1 MRFQKDIRALIK
13 YKSLLLIL
21 IILAVSSNIAVG
33 QNRKELED
41 KRKRL
46 IQEIN
51 QTTNLLEETKKNKTA
66 TLNRYIALQRQIR
79 KRKQLVR
86 TLQQEIDYADES
98 MERAYEV
105 IDALNLDVNR
115 LKAEYANMI
124 RTAYRHKMSS
134 SSILFIFS
142 ADNLNDAFK
151 RWQYIKRYDKYRKK
165 QAQLI
170 LETQATLQ
178 SKTDQ
183 LEQRKKEK
191 EKLLVSAQQQQQ
203 LLSVELKDK
212 DEILKTLKDD
222 ESRLAL
228 ELSQQQDAHS
238 KLNDAIENIIR
249 KEMALKRKEARSSD
263 ALAANKETS
272 TVHLTGDFSKNKG
285 GLPWPV
291 TSGFISRG
299 FGTQPH
305 PTLKEIEITNNGID
319 IQTEGK
325 ANVRAVF
332 EGKVAGTQFIPGYQ
346 NTVIVQHGN
355 YYTVYSN
362 LEEVFVKRGDIVK
375 TKQAI
380 GRLGNENAEV
390 HFEVWKEKQRLN
402 PVNWVTKK

>member
-1 MRFQKDIRALIK
+1 MNK

-21 IILAVSSNIAVG
+21 FLLTVSSSILLG

-46 IQEIN
+46 ISEIS
-51 QTTNLLEETKKNKTA
+51 QTTSLLNETKKNKTA
-66 TLNRYIALQRQIR
+66 TLNRYLTLQRQIR

-86 TLQQEIDYADES
+86 TLKKEIEYADES

-105 IDALNLDVNR
+105 INALNQDIDR
-115 LKAEYANMI
+115 LKNEYAGMI
-124 RTAYRHKMSS
+124 RNAYRQKMSS
-134 SSILFIFS
+134 STLLFLFS

-151 RWQYIKRYDKYRKK
+151 RWQYVKQYDRYRKK

-170 LETQATLQ
+170 FETQSTLQ
-178 SKTDQ
+178 AKTEQ
-183 LEQRKKEK
+183 LEERKKEK
-191 EKLLVSAQQQQQ
+191 ERLLVSAEQQRS
-203 LLSVELKDK
+203 LLSEELKDK
-212 DEILKTLKDD
+212 DQILQSLKND

-228 ELSQQQDAHS
+228 ELTKQQEAHS
-238 KLNDAIENIIR
+238 KLNDAIEDIIR
-249 KEMALKRKEARSSD
+249 SEMALKRKEARSPN
-263 ALAANKETS
+263 ALASEVEETTINLS
-272 TVHLTGDFSKNKG
+272 GDFYKNKG

-299 FGTQPH
+299 FGKQPH
-305 PTLKEIEITNNGID
+305 PTLKEIQITNNGID
-319 IQTEGK
+319 IQTKEK
-325 ANVRAVF
+325 ANVRVVF
-332 EGKVAGTQFIPGYQ
+332 EGKVAGIQFIPGYQ
-346 NTVIVQHGN
+346 NTIIVQHGT

-375 TKQAI
+375 TKQSI
-380 GRLGNENAEV
+380 GRLGKENAEV

>member
-21 IILAVSSNIAVG
+21 ILTVSSTIVVG

-105 IDALNLDVNR
+105 IDALNLDVDR

-142 ADNLNDAFK
+142 ANNLNDAFK

-325 ANVRAVF
+325 ADVRAVF

-362 LEEVFVKRGDIVK
+362 LEEVFVKRGDMVK

>member
-21 IILAVSSNIAVG
+21 ILTVSSTIVVG

-105 IDALNLDVNR
+105 IEALNLDVDR

-142 ADNLNDAFK
+142 ANNLNDAFK

-228 ELSQQQDAHS
+228 ELSQQQEAHS

-325 ANVRAVF
+325 ADVRAVF

-362 LEEVFVKRGDIVK
+362 LEEVFVKRGDMVK